1 MRVKRLRTLEDASRW
16 LEGLIDVERTDV
28 PYERLGL
35 GPIRSLLAALGHPE
49 RGLSILH
56 VGGSK
61 GKGSTALLAEAI
73 LRETGERVG
82 VFTKPHL
89 ERWTE
94 RFRIDGAESSG
105 EHLAAALDELR
116 PHVERLRSAS
126 PETAPT
132 WFDAT
137 VAAALLLFREAR
149 VDRVILEVGL
159 GGRLDSTNAVV
170 PHATCLTT
178 VELEHTDKLGPTLA
192 AIAGEK
198 AGILK
203 PGVPLVTGRLPGE
216 AVAVVAA
223 RVRELDLAWSRLGA
237 EIDVAVE
244 DVGLDGIR
252 FRATDG
258 SFALEAALPL
268 LGAHQATNAALA
280 LACVRRLPGRA
291 PDAALAS
298 AARRAF
304 AGARLPGRVE
314 LVGRR
319 PWLVADAA
327 HTAASARALAAALAP
342 IPRART
348 HLVLSVSAGK
358 DLAAILEALLPLA
371 HTVTVTRAE
380 PARSLE
386 PGALGA
392 AVAAAA
398 PGVSVRCVPNPHL
411 AVRAAREA
419 LGPEDLLVATGSVY
433 LAGIARSVLASGAA
447 QVVVSRRDAAPE
459 ARRPVPDRRL

>member
-1 MRVKRLRTLEDASRW
+1 VEALHGSVAPATLEEASRW
-16 LEGLIDVERTDV
+16 LEGLIDVERSDV
-28 PYERLGL
+28 AYARLGL
-35 GPIRSLLAALGHPE
+35 APIRALLDAAGHPE
-49 RGLSILH
+49 RGMSILH

-61 GKGSTALLAEAI
+61 GKGSTALVAEAI

-94 RFRIDGAESSG
+94 RFRVDGAETSG
-105 EHLAAALDELR
+105 ECLAAALDELR
-116 PHVERLRSAS
+116 PHVERLRGGPPGS
-126 PETAPT
+126 APT

-137 VAAALLLFREAR
+137 VAAALLVFREAR

-170 PHATCLTT
+170 PHVTCLTT
-178 VELEHTDKLGPTLA
+178 VELEHTDKLGTTLA
-192 AIAGEK
+192 AIAAEK

-203 PGVPLVTGRLPGE
+203 PGAPLVTGRLPDE
-216 AVAVVAA
+216 AAAVVAA
-223 RVRELDLAWSRLGA
+223 RARELGLAWSRLGT

-244 DVGLDGIR
+244 SAGLEGSR
-252 FRATDG
+252 LRVTDG
-258 SFALEAALPL
+258 TFVLEAALPL

-291 PDAALAS
+291 PDAALVP
-298 AARRAF
+298 AARRAL
-304 AGARLPGRVE
+304 AGVRLPGRVE

-319 PWLVADAA
+319 PWLVVDAA
-327 HTAASARALAAALAP
+327 HTAASARALAAALEP
-342 IPRART
+342 VPRART

-358 DLAAILEALLPLA
+358 DLAAILAALLPLA
-371 HTVTVTRAE
+371 HSVTVTRAE

-386 PGALGA
+386 PAALAA

-398 PGVSVRCVPNPHL
+398 PGVAVRCVPNPHL

-419 LGPEDLLVATGSVY
+419 LGPDDLLVATGSVY
-433 LAGIARSVLASGAA
+433 LAGIARAVLAGGAA
-447 QVVVSRRDAAPE
+447 EVVVSRRGPG
-459 ARRPVPDRRL
+459 

>member
-1 MRVKRLRTLEDASRW
+1 VSEPHSLEEASRW

-28 PYERLGL
+28 PYARLGL
-35 GPIRSLLAALGHPE
+35 EPIQALLDAVGRPE
-49 RGLSILH
+49 RGMSILH

-73 LRETGERVG
+73 LRESGERVG

-94 RFRIDGAESSG
+94 RFRVDGAETDR
-105 EHLAAALDELR
+105 ERLAAALDALR
-116 PHVERLRSAS
+116 PHVERLHAAS
-126 PETAPT
+126 PATAPT
-132 WFDAT
+132 WFDVT
-137 VAAALLLFREAR
+137 VAAALLVFREAR

-170 PHATCLTT
+170 PGVTCLTT
-178 VELEHTDKLGPTLA
+178 VELEHTDKLGTTLA

-203 PGVPLVTGRLPGE
+203 PGVPLVTGRLPDE
-216 AVAVVAA
+216 AETVVAA
-223 RVRELDLAWSRLGA
+223 RVRELGLPWSRLDV
-237 EIDVAVE
+237 ELHVAVE
-244 DVGLDGIR
+244 DAGLEGSR
-252 FRATDG
+252 LRVTDG
-258 SFALEAALPL
+258 SFALDAALPL
-268 LGAHQATNAALA
+268 LGAHQALNAALA

-291 PDAALAS
+291 PDGALAP
-298 AARRAF
+298 AARRAL
-304 AGARLPGRVE
+304 AGARLPARVE

-319 PWLVADAA
+319 PWLVVDAA

-342 IPRART
+342 IPRAHT

-358 DLAAILEALLPLA
+358 DLAAILAALLPLA
-371 HTVTVTRAE
+371 HSVTVTRAE

-386 PGALGA
+386 PAALAA

-398 PGVSVRCVPNPHL
+398 PGVAVRCVPNPHL

-419 LGPEDLLVATGSVY
+419 LGPDDLLVATGSVY
-433 LAGIARSVLASGAA
+433 LAGIARAALGGGAA
-447 QVVVSRRDAAPE
+447 EVVVSRRATAPD
-459 ARRPVPDRRL
+459 ARRPLPDRRP

>member
-1 MRVKRLRTLEDASRW
+1 VTRLRSLEEAARW
-16 LEGLIDVERTDV
+16 LEGLIDVERSDV
-28 PYERLGL
+28 AYARLGL
-35 GPIRSLLAALGHPE
+35 DPICALLDALGHPE

-94 RFRIDGAESSG
+94 RFRVDGAETSG
-105 EHLAAALDELR
+105 DRLAAALDELR
-116 PHVERLRSAS
+116 PHVERLRSAA

-132 WFDAT
+132 WFDAS

-149 VDRVILEVGL
+149 VDRAILEVGL

-170 PHATCLTT
+170 PDVTCLTT
-178 VELEHTDKLGPTLA
+178 IELEHTDKLGSTLA

-203 PGVPLVTGRLPGE
+203 PGVPLVTGPLPSE
-216 AVAVVAA
+216 AEAVVAA
-223 RVRELDLAWSRLGA
+223 RVRELGLEWSRLGA
-237 EIDVAVE
+237 EIHVAVE
-244 DVGLDGIR
+244 DAGLEGSWL
-252 FRATDG
+252 RATDG

-291 PDAALAS
+291 PDATLAPAAHRAL
-298 AARRAF
+298 

-319 PWLVADAA
+319 PWLVVDAA

-358 DLAAILEALLPLA
+358 DLAAILAALLPLA
-371 HTVTVTRAE
+371 HSVSVTRAE
-380 PARSLE
+380 PVRSLE
-386 PGALGA
+386 PGALAA

-398 PGVSVRCVPNPHL
+398 PGVPVRCVPNPHL

-433 LAGIARSVLASGAA
+433 LAGIARAVLAGAR
-447 QVVVSRRDAAPE
+447 SR
-459 ARRPVPDRRL
+459 PD